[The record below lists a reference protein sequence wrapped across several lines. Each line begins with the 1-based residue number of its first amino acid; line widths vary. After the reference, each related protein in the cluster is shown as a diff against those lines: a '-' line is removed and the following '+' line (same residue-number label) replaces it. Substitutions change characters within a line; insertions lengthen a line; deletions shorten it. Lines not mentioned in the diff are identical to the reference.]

1 MLTIKD
7 IKIIVRRF
15 GPRPE
20 NSETGGYKTEELT
33 SILVDQLFEQ
43 TNLKSITEVSLVLD
57 VYETTKTEW
66 LKKGLENVLLRGEFP
81 VIIKEVDM
89 GTTNNPT
96 IVPTQPF
103 VWPTS
108 VPPVSVPPVK
118 FEPYC
123 NYKDYKSENLTKVK

>member
-7 IKIIVRRF
+7 IKTIVRSF
-15 GPRPE
+15 GPQPE

-43 TNLKSITEVSLVLD
+43 TNLKSITEVSLILD

-66 LKKGLENVLLRGEFP
+66 LKKGLENVLLDGEFP
-81 VIIKEVDM
+81 VAIKEVGM

-96 IVPTQPF
+96 IVPMQPIM
-103 VWPTS
+103 WPTN
-108 VPPVSVPPVK
+108 VPVK

-123 NYKDYKSENLTKVK
+123 NYNDYKSENLTKVK

>member
-7 IKIIVRRF
+7 IKTIVRSF
-15 GPRPE
+15 GPQPE

-43 TNLKSITEVSLVLD
+43 TNLKSITEVSLILD
-57 VYETTKTEW
+57 VYEITKSKW
-66 LKKGLENVLLRGEFP
+66 LKKGLENVLLHGEFP

-108 VPPVSVPPVK
+108 KCTTS
-118 FEPYC
+118 
-123 NYKDYKSENLTKVK
+123 KV

>member
-20 NSETGGYKTEELT
+20 NSETDGYKTEELT

-57 VYETTKTEW
+57 VYETTKTKW

-81 VIIKEVDM
+81 VTNTYVGM

-96 IVPTQPF
+96 IVPTQPL
-103 VWPTS
+103 VWPTN
-108 VPPVSVPPVK
+108 VPPVK

-123 NYKDYKSENLTKVK
+123 NYNDYKSESLKKVE

>member
-1 MLTIKD
+1 MLTIEN
-7 IKIIVRRF
+7 IKTIVRRF
-15 GPRPE
+15 GPHPG
-20 NSETGGYKTEELT
+20 NSETGGYNTEELT

-43 TNLKSITEVSLVLD
+43 TNLKSITEVSLILD

-66 LKKGLENVLLRGEFP
+66 LKKGLENVLLHGEFP
-81 VIIKEVDM
+81 VAIKEVGM

-108 VPPVSVPPVK
+108 VPPVK

-123 NYKDYKSENLTKVK
+123 NYNDYKSESLTKVK